1 MNSTKQLPESCINCI
16 CHYSNLRSCRKYDCE
31 DFPVHERVCAGME
44 FDANVQ
50 KALDRYEMRLK
61 SSCRAAKEHLEK
73 KILNPSDECDLAEDQ
88 EETET
93 PSNEDITY
101 STVHA
106 ECEGNTDLSTCD
118 SSDSDIPDLP
128 ENEDDAE
135 CDTETEADSASD
147 SDTVDT
153 QNSGLSESQSV
164 SIHAVPDD
172 HLAWE

>member
-16 CHYSNLRSCRKYDCE
+16 CHYSNLRSCRKYDCSE
-31 DFPVHERVCAGME
+31 FPVHERVCAGIE
-44 FDANVQ
+44 FDMNVQ

-93 PSNEDITY
+93 PSNEDITD
-101 STVHA
+101 STAHA